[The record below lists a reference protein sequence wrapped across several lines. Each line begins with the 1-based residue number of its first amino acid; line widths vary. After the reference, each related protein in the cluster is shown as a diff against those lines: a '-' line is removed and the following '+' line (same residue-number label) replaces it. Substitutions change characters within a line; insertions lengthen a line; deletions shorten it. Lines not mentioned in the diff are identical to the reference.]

1 MYICPCLA
9 AKLNEISLSP
19 FAVQST
25 APSACPF
32 VFSMACRS
40 PLTAASK
47 EINSSSAMPYSDAI
61 FWPDQYPAPS
71 RPFPILKSFACLRPA
86 FPPRLPAKGRV
97 SFLPETGCSLRSSFI
112 PPYFWCGSYDTPCR
126 AFFPPTILSISARR
140 AAVQSCGHARLRTA
154 RPGWYNNNKKRRRQ
168 AARRQARCAAPY
180 GAPRRG
186 EGLCG

>member
-40 PLTAASK
+40 SLTAASK

-86 FPPRLPAKGRV
+86 FPPRPPAKGRV

-154 RPGWYNNNKKRRRQ
+154 RPGGYNNKKRRRQ